1 MHPDPFQARPGDD
14 MEAASKREFFGPGGR
29 RTPSGEPEVVPM
41 QGNGID
47 RPVVPD
53 PTNDHPL
60 STRHMD
66 ETAYRAD
73 PPTGVSRHPRGRDED
88 LIDNAGYDGDAP
100 EQHNNLGEDPYP
112 GRYASNE

>member
-1 MHPDPFQARPGDD
+1 VVVHAATGTGLPRWPISSIGAAAVVGDL
-14 MEAASKREFFGPGGR
+14 ASA
-29 RTPSGEPEVVPM
+29 VPV
-41 QGNGID
+41 D
-47 RPVVPD
+47 RPTD
-53 PTNDHPL
+53 DHPL

-100 EQHNNLGEDPYP
+100 EQHNNLGDDPYP